1 MKKLGILLI
10 ALSLLLVGTTY
21 NIGLL
26 NERQSVIY
34 LSGVLFLAGVI
45 CFGFGVVAKEESKNI
60 KAFALWTFL
69 TTIVSLI
76 GMKVVTDIQEANR
89 QTKIRL
95 QIAKEQEEIQLQI
108 ANAQAKQAEIL
119 KENSDKFIDNKDG
132 TVTFKSNGL
141 MWQRCSVGQT
151 WTGETCS
158 GDATKMTWADAMKL
172 TSNFA
177 GHNDWRLPTKAEL
190 MQLVVCSDGKSDTDG
205 SCTNYMTVTRPTINT
220 TNFPNTPSV
229 WFWSSSPGAGFSSN
243 AWGVYFYYGYSYGY
257 YKSSYGNVRLVR

>member
-10 ALSLLLVGTTY
+10 ALSLLVVGTSY

-26 NERQSVIY
+26 SERQSVIY

-45 CFGFGVVAKEESKNI
+45 CFGFGVVAKEESENI

-76 GMKVVTDIQEANR
+76 GMKVVTDIQEA
-89 QTKIRL
+89 KRL
-95 QIAKEQEEIQLQI
+95 QEEIH
-108 ANAQAKQAEIL
+108 
-119 KENSDKFIDNKDG
+119 G
-132 TVTFKSNGL
+132 TVTVKANGL
-141 MWQRCSVGQT
+141 MWKRCSVGQT
-151 WTGETCS
+151 WTGTTCS
-158 GDATKMTWADAMKL
+158 GAATKMTWTDAMKL